1 MNAISTVP
9 GVIKFRKP
17 EVDYNDMG
25 LRIGFAEGTAGT
37 GKTAIRG
44 GFGISY
50 GVKFQNFVS
59 ITLPPQ
65 LQSELN
71 ESSACTLTPLPSWC
85 PGFLANG
92 GNGGPGT
99 SGFLSGGG
107 LPQTYIP
114 PAGQAGARA
123 LTTSFIDD
131 TVSPKILTWSL
142 GVQHEVYRNATVE
155 VRYLGTRGLL
165 LPVQFRRNRISGFD
179 GGRTALPPFFGA
191 PSLPAAFTA
200 SAPTSAPL
208 DTFNNNIYSP
218 FPFIPNITSDPPIG
232 SSIYHAG
239 SVNLLQRSR

>member
-9 GVIKFRKP
+9 GVIKFRKL
-17 EVDYNDMG
+17 EGDYNG
-25 LRIGFAEGTAGT
+25 VGPGIGFAYEPTGT
-37 GKTAIRG
+37 GKPAIRG

-71 ESSACTLTPLPSWC
+71 ETSACTLTPLPSWC

-114 PAGQAGARA
+114 PAGQPGARA

-131 TVSPKILTWSL
+131 TVSPKVLTWSL
-142 GVQHEVYRNATVE
+142 ALQHAVYRNATVE
-155 VRYLGTRGLL
+155 VPYLGTRGLR
-165 LPVQFRRNRISGFD
+165 LPLQFRRTRTSGC
-179 GGRTALPPFFGA
+179 
-191 PSLPAAFTA
+191 
-200 SAPTSAPL
+200 
-208 DTFNNNIYSP
+208 
-218 FPFIPNITSDPPIG
+218 
-232 SSIYHAG
+232 
-239 SVNLLQRSR
+239 